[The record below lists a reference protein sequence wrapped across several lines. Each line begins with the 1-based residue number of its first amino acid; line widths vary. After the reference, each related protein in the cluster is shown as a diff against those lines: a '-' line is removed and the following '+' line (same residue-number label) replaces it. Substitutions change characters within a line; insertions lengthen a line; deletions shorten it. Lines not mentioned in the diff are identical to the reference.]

1 MRIISQNELTKKL
14 FDHPYANS
22 PEYHAGMSVVHISDD
37 GRLLIGYWHAPKG
50 EVEINYGINVE
61 YNYVISGKIS
71 VIDSDGNSFFAS
83 AGDIIECGGKKGA
96 VKYHIQEYAKTLFVV
111 YPQSK
116 EDLEFVLSIQS
127 ENNPI
132 KFTPK

>member
-61 YNYVISGKIS
+61 YNYVISGKFLLSTAMEILFLPAPAIS
-71 VIDSDGNSFFAS
+71 LNA
-83 AGDIIECGGKKGA
+83 AAKKA
-96 VKYHIQEYAKTLFVV
+96 L
-111 YPQSK
+111 
-116 EDLEFVLSIQS
+116 
-127 ENNPI
+127 
-132 KFTPK
+132 